1 MKEMNKSN
9 LDLLRKK
16 KDEEIDYSDIPKT
29 DLDFW
34 EDAMVVYPS
43 KKVTVSLNIDEDLA
57 VWLQQMG
64 KESNNA
70 VNNLLRS
77 YFIGVKK
84 LSSH

>member
-9 LDLLRKK
+9 LDALRKK
-16 KDEEIDYSDIPKT
+16 KDVEIDFSDIPKT
-29 DLDFW
+29 EPDFW

-70 VNNLLRS
+70 INNLLRS
-77 YFIGVKK
+77 YFIGIKK